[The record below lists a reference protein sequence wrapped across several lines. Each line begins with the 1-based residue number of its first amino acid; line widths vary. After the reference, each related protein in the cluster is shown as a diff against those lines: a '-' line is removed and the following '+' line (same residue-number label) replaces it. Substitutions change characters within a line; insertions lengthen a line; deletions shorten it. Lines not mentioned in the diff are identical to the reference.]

1 MINTFKKNVA
11 RFKKKISVILE
22 NFIIIL
28 NYGKWNQWEESKT
41 LPSSA
46 HNSKILI
53 FIVTGGFEV

>member
-1 MINTFKKNVA
+1 M
-11 RFKKKISVILE
+11 
-22 NFIIIL
+22 IIL
-28 NYGKWNQWEESKT
+28 NYGKWNQWEERKT

>member
-22 NFIIIL
+22 NLYNIKL
-28 NYGKWNQWEESKT
+28 WKMESMEGSKT

>member
-1 MINTFKKNVA
+1 MSPDL
-11 RFKKKISVILE
+11 KKKISVILE
-22 NFIIIL
+22 NL

>member
-1 MINTFKKNVA
+1 MINTFKKNDA

-22 NFIIIL
+22 NL
-28 NYGKWNQWEESKT
+28 NYGKWNQWEESET

>member
-1 MINTFKKNVA
+1 MINTLKKSVA

-22 NFIIIL
+22 NL

>member
-1 MINTFKKNVA
+1 MINTLKKNVA

-22 NFIIIL
+22 NL